1 MISFATKRV
10 LLLIT
15 SVIIAVTL
23 LLPASGSA
31 QGRGHGWGQGK
42 KSAKFVNGHD
52 ARDGR
57 WDRGGPRRGVWR
69 GGWYYVPDRRHRG
82 WVRVRHGRVYRV
94 YVR

>member
-1 MISFATKRV
+1 MKSFTTKRV
-10 LLLIT
+10 VLLVV
-15 SVIIAVTL
+15 SMIIAVTL
-23 LLPASGSA
+23 LLPVSGSA
-31 QGRGHGWGQGK
+31 QGRGQGRGLSK

-69 GGWYYVPDRRHRG
+69 GSWYYRRGHRHR
-82 WVRVRHGRVYRV
+82 WVRVGHRRVYRV